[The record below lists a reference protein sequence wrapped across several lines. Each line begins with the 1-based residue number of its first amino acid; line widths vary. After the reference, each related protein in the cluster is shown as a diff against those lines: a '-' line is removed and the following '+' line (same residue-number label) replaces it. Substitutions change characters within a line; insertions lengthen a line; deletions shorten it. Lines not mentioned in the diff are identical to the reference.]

1 MYTLIVT
8 GAAAERDHGV
18 FRMDTTRFLEFTDE
32 AIVAQLTPI
41 LTEGVERL
49 RTWPCI
55 LMDEGRS
62 DERVRLGRI
71 TGVSLG
77 NREISLAFE
86 PTSLGAPLPLT
97 NDDIWKLRGALDIE
111 EFEFSRNHVAVKD
124 RDAIG
129 VLEGAGH
136 DVGDAARVHF
146 KATELQTPDLTQTP
160 SRPPRTSTTS
170 SAPKSSRSPNRVF
183 IVHGRNEAA
192 RSSVVNHLR
201 DLGLN
206 PIVLHDQPNMGRHL
220 LTKFIEE
227 AELVTFAVVVMTDDD
242 VGGVNERDL
251 APRARQNVILELGY
265 FIAHLGQDRV
275 CALITPG
282 LETPSDFDGIVY
294 IRMDSGDGWRRELAR
309 ELRAAKMPIPSSV
322 DDGTT

>member
-1 MYTLIVT
+1 MYTLLVT
-8 GAAAERDHGV
+8 GAAAEQDHGI
-18 FRMDTTRFLEFTDE
+18 FRMDTSRFLEFTDE
-32 AIVAQLTPI
+32 AIVAQLRPI
-41 LTEGVERL
+41 SSEAVERL

-55 LMDEGRS
+55 LMEEGRS

-71 TGVSLG
+71 TDASEGK
-77 NREISLAFE
+77 REISLTFE
-86 PTSLGAPLPLT
+86 PLWLRAPLPLT
-97 NDDIWKLRGALDIE
+97 NDDIWKLRGALDIG

-124 RDAIG
+124 RDAIS
-129 VLEGAGH
+129 VLEGAGY
-136 DVGDAARVHF
+136 DVGDATRAHF
-146 KATELQTPDLTQTP
+146 KAKGLRAPDLTQTP
-160 SRPPRTSTTS
+160 PKPPVAPTP
-170 SAPKSSRSPNRVF
+170 SAAPNSSRSPNRVF

-192 RSSVVNHLR
+192 RSSVVDHLR
-201 DLGLN
+201 DLGLD

-220 LTKFIEE
+220 LTKFIQE
-227 AELVTFAVVVMTDDD
+227 ADLVTFAVVLLTDDD
-242 VGGVNERDL
+242 VGGVSENAL

-294 IRMDSGDGWRRELAR
+294 IRMDSGDRWRHELAR

-322 DDGTT
+322 DDGTA